1 MEKKARKQRKQGWYS
16 SNGQGEQDMA
26 THGRNGLRYWPDIRQ
41 VEDQARQIQSAKGVY

>member
-1 MEKKARKQRKQGWYS
+1 
-16 SNGQGEQDMA
+16 MA